1 MAEGEKYR
9 IEVLAVALDVIDYLM
24 VHAGEPQ
31 RPTDIARALGINR
44 TRAFRILKT
53 LEDKEFAIADPE
65 SGQWRLSLKCLEIG
79 ERIREKYDVRQVA
92 IPFVTKLA
100 QQTGDW
106 VEIVTLDRDSAVIID
121 GRRGG
126 HRLQVTSGIGQRFPL
141 HVGASPKLLLAF
153 SPQEQ
158 QERLLRSL
166 DLTPY
171 TLKTITD
178 RGELRRRL
186 GEIRAEGYA
195 VDEGEY
201 EDDICSVCA
210 PIRDH
215 VGQVIAGLTVSMPAS
230 RFNRRRRQE
239 MAAMVVDTA
248 ERISAR
254 YRRPP

>member
-1 MAEGEKYR
+1 MAEGERYR

-24 VHAGEPQ
+24 TCAGEPQ

-44 TRAFRILKT
+44 TRTYRILKT
-53 LEDKEFAIADPE
+53 LEEQEFAIVDPE
-65 SGQWRLSLKCLEIG
+65 SGRWQLSLKCLEIG
-79 ERIREKYDVRQVA
+79 EQIREQYDVRQVA
-92 IPFVTKLA
+92 APFVASLA
-100 QQTGDW
+100 QRTGDT
-106 VEIVTLDRDSAVIID
+106 VEIVTLDGDSAVIID
-121 GRRGG
+121 GQRGG

-153 SPQEQ
+153 SPKEQ
-158 QERLLRSL
+158 QERLLRSM

-178 RGELRRRL
+178 KGELRHRL
-186 GEIRAEGYA
+186 AQIQAEGYA

-201 EDDICSVCA
+201 EDDICSVGA

-215 VGQVIAGLTVSMPAS
+215 AGQVIAGITVSMPAS
-230 RFNRRRRQE
+230 RFNRRRRHE
-239 MAAMVVDTA
+239 MAAMVIDTA